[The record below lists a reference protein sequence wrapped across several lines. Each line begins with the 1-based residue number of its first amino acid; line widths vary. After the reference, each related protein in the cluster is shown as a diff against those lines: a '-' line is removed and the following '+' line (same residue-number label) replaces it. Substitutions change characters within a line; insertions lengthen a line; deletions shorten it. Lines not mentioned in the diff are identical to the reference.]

1 MSLRILLL
9 LVVLHAA
16 AGFAFLKDTGEGFPL
31 DDTWLH
37 MVYARSFGE
46 GHGFAY
52 NEGQPETGVTAPL
65 WTALLA
71 VPVGLS
77 ELVADQQA
85 ALAAEGGVLAPREG
99 RPDPGVRLLGGLM
112 GLFMAFVGWRLASR
126 AGTWPAVFVGLVLS
140 FDPLLTFDRFA
151 GMELPLF
158 GLLTLMLV
166 GALQDGRESRAAILS
181 GLLVFTRPEGVLLI
195 GLGVVWFMRRRQGWA
210 RYLGI
215 SMLFLLSW
223 SSYCYLVSGRFLP
236 ATVEAKAAA
245 VFDPGTI
252 FNSTWALFQDT
263 GWGWALP
270 VAAVVGV
277 FSLEGG
283 RRTLGMLCF
292 TMASVLFLGVML
304 TRPLEV
310 SESTGQ
316 IPYYWARYAQIA
328 WPLVLVL
335 VATGVSAIVRT
346 AWAGLLCRPHYA
358 VALVTPLLI
367 LGFLGRDL
375 PAHAVDV
382 STRFAA
388 ECKHVEDLNV
398 AAGRWIAKHT
408 TNDVLVA
415 THDAGAV
422 RFFGRRKVLDIYGNQ
437 NHEFLTREREGID
450 SLRQW
455 LTEQDPDVL
464 VVFPALWA
472 RNHSPELSDIWK
484 DLPPQQGAA
493 LLASSDDFADFF
505 GLTKRAATFH
515 TDETATVPSP
525 LHADMAIFVRP

>member
-9 LVVLHAA
+9 LVVLHGA
-16 AGFAFLKDTGEGFPL
+16 AGFAFLKDTGPGFPL

-46 GHGFAY
+46 GGGFAY
-52 NEGQPETGVTAPL
+52 NDGQLETGVTAPL

-85 ALAAEGGVLAPREG
+85 AFAAGSQVVESPRV
-99 RPDPGVRLLGGLM
+99 RPDSGVRLLGGLM
-112 GLFMAFVGWRLASR
+112 GLFMAFVGWRLSSR
-126 AGTWPAVFVGLVLS
+126 AGTWPAVFVGLI
-140 FDPLLTFDRFA
+140 LTFDPMLMFDRFS

-158 GLLTLMLV
+158 GLLTLMLA
-166 GALQDGRESRAAILS
+166 GALMDGRENRAAVLS

-195 GLGVVWFMRRRQGWA
+195 LVGLVWFIRRRQRWA

-215 SMLFLLSW
+215 SLLFLIPWAL
-223 SSYCYLVSGRFLP
+223 YCYLVSGRFLP
-236 ATVEAKAAA
+236 ATIETKAAA
-245 VFDPGTI
+245 VFDVSGI
-252 FNSTWALFQDT
+252 FGSTWALFQDT

-270 VAAVVGV
+270 VAGIVGV

-283 RRTLGMLCF
+283 RHTLGMLCLS
-292 TMASVLFLGVML
+292 MASILFLGVL
-304 TRPLEV
+304 FTRPLLV
-310 SESTGQ
+310 SDNGQ
-316 IPYYWARYAQIA
+316 VPFYWARYAHIA

-346 AWAGLLCRPHYA
+346 AWAGVLCRPHYA
-358 VALVTPLLI
+358 IALVTPLLV

-375 PAHAVDV
+375 PAHARDR
-382 STRFAA
+382 SARFAA
-388 ECKHVEDLNV
+388 ECEHVEELNV
-398 AAGRWIAKHT
+398 AAGVWISQHT
-408 TNDVLVA
+408 TNDAVVA

-422 RFFGRRKVLDIYGNQ
+422 KFFGRRKVIDIFGNQ
-437 NHEFLTREREGID
+437 NHEFITRERQGPEA
-450 SLRQW
+450 LRDW
-455 LTEQDPDVL
+455 LLAQDPDVL

-472 RNHSPELSDIWK
+472 RNHSPELANLWR
-484 DLPPQQGAA
+484 DLPPMEGADLVA
-493 LLASSDDFADFF
+493 ASDDYAEFF
-505 GLTKRAATFH
+505 GLTKRAVTFH
-515 TDETATVPSP
+515 VDSPVTVPSP

>member
-1 MSLRILLL
+1 MVFCPSSLHRSPNLAFASLFRMSLRILLL

-46 GHGFAY
+46 GRGFAY

-65 WTALLA
+65 WTALLE

-77 ELVADQQA
+77 EFVADQQA

-195 GLGVVWFMRRRQGWA
+195 ALGAVWFMRRRQGWA

-215 SMLFLLSW
+215 STLFLLSW
-223 SSYCYLVSGRFLP
+223 RGHLLARRRSPDARHVVLHHGQRAVPGCHADPP
-236 ATVEAKAAA
+236 ARGVGDHRP
-245 VFDPGTI
+245 DPLLLG
-252 FNSTWALFQDT
+252 ALR
-263 GWGWALP
+263 P
-270 VAAVVGV
+270 HRVAARARARGHRRVGH
-277 FSLEGG
+277 
-283 RRTLGMLCF
+283 
-292 TMASVLFLGVML
+292 
-304 TRPLEV
+304 
-310 SESTGQ
+310 
-316 IPYYWARYAQIA
+316 
-328 WPLVLVL
+328 
-335 VATGVSAIVRT
+335 
-346 AWAGLLCRPHYA
+346 RPHRMGRP
-358 VALVTPLLI
+358 ALSPPL
-367 LGFLGRDL
+367 RRR
-375 PAHAVDV
+375 P
-382 STRFAA
+382 
-388 ECKHVEDLNV
+388 
-398 AAGRWIAKHT
+398 
-408 TNDVLVA
+408 A